1 MAPPRKKRGLLR
13 GQTTL
18 DGWHRTVSVDIRP
31 WRGRGSDRSLQEKPS
46 KLTAAPPSSPP
57 PLSPPR
63 PALTEVSGNA
73 GQSARKRKR
82 PASSPPPPL
91 SPQILSSLP
100 TVAFPPELTARVETA
115 LKPFLRDDVRP
126 SLAVQAVASVL
137 PREFS
142 FVDQGTP
149 PTQPS
154 AELASAPSVDVAA
167 LVAAFP
173 FADNQSLWPPVDTT
187 GFSQAK
193 KELVEVVTPT
203 IARNTLLRVA
213 EGYKHRTSNNLVPPA
228 STNTKG
234 CWLASGTPNKGG
246 AGHIAVRPVVPPS
259 GTRVPDGAPR
269 TPRRQAQF
277 IHRLAV
283 KAWFEWADVQRM
295 YPGGPN
301 NEVSHL
307 CGEAQCFKPGHIV
320 IESHSHNEKRKHANT
335 ECKCIPSCIAE

>member
-18 DGWHRTVSVDIRP
+18 DSWHRTVSVDIRL
-31 WRGRGSDRSLQEKPS
+31 WRDRGSDRSLQEKPS
-46 KLTAAPPSSPP
+46 KPAAAAPPP
-57 PLSPPR
+57 PLSPQR

-82 PASSPPPPL
+82 PASSPPPLPSPPL
-91 SPQILSSLP
+91 IHSLP
-100 TVAFPPELTARVETA
+100 TVAFPPELTALVETA

-126 SLAVQAVASVL
+126 SLAAHSVLSVL

-149 PTQPS
+149 PTQQS
-154 AELASAPSVDVAA
+154 AEQVIAPLVDVAA
-167 LVAAFP
+167 LATAFP
-173 FADNQSLWPPVDTT
+173 FADNQSSWPPVDTM

-213 EGYKHRTSNNLVPPA
+213 AGYKHRTSDDLVPRA
-228 STNTKG
+228 TTNTKS

-246 AGHIAVRPVVPPS
+246 AGHIAVRPFVPLS

-277 IHRLAV
+277 VHRLAV
-283 KAWFEWADVQRM
+283 KAWFGWADVQRM
-295 YPGGPN
+295 YTGGPKH
-301 NEVSHL
+301 EVSHL
-307 CGEAQCFKPGHIV
+307 CGEATCFKPDHIV
-320 IESHSHNEKRKHANT
+320 IESHSHNEKRKHVNT